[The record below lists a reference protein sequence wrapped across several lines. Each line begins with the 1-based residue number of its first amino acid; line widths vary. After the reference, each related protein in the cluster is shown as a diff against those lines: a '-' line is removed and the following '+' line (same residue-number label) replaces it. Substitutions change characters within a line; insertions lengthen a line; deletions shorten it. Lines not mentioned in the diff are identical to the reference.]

1 MNCTTC
7 FQLLFMNLIAFE
19 VLKIYFLTCIDKL
32 MNIIMYLIGIGNC
45 FMKGRNDHLEDSKEE
60 DA

>member
-1 MNCTTC
+1 MKCTTC
-7 FQLLFMNLIAFE
+7 FQLLFMNLIPFE

-45 FMKGRNDHLEDSKEE
+45 FMKGRNDHREDSKEE
-60 DA
+60 GA